1 MRGVGISD
9 ELCDDS
15 RFDEDFAV
23 VGDGRDEAALLGS
36 RLEIPLRC
44 VG

>member
-1 MRGVGISD
+1 MSISD

-15 RFDEDFAV
+15 RFYEDLAV
-23 VGDGRDEAALLGS
+23 VGNGRHEAALLGS
-36 RLEIPLRC
+36 RLEMLLRD